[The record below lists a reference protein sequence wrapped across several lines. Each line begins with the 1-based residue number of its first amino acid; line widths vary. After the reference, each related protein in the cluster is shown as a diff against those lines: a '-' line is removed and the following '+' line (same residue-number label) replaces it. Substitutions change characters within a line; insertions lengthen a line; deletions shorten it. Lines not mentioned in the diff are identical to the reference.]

1 MVKFKY
7 LFLFLVVIF
16 ISFAK
21 NIEEIEDMTLNIEE
35 RLSLNGDIK
44 KSEYILQYIK
54 PDFIRKDI
62 LSPELN
68 KGEIYIYDSKKK
80 VIYLPLFDQVSE
92 EILNEEEDSTLEA
105 INYILKEKKEFK
117 EGKINL
123 KDGLIIELK
132 KLKKFSE
139 YTLPEVIIIYDGNV
153 KVGELKI
160 KNYKINS
167 KLNKEELSLHD

>member
-1 MVKFKY
+1 MVKLKY
-7 LFLFLVVIF
+7 LFLFLVVVF

-21 NIEEIEDMTLNIEE
+21 NIGDVKDMTINIEE
-35 RLSLNGDIK
+35 KLSLNGDTK

-68 KGEIYIYDSKKK
+68 KGEVYIYDSKKK
-80 VIYLPLFDQVSE
+80 IVYLPLFNQISE
-92 EILNEEEDSTLEA
+92 EILDEEEDSVLEA

-123 KDGLIIELK
+123 KNGLTIELK
-132 KLKKFSE
+132 KLKRFSE
-139 YTLPEVIIIYDGNV
+139 YTLPEIIIIYDRDI

>member
-21 NIEEIEDMTLNIEE
+21 NIEEIEDMTINIEE

-54 PDFIRKDI
+54 PDFIRKVI

-80 VIYLPLFDQVSE
+80 VMYLPLFDQVSE

-105 INYILKEKKEFK
+105 INYILKEKKELIASKVLSSSSSKRWINNRVKKVK
-117 EGKINL
+117 EIFRIYFTRDHYNL
-123 KDGLIIELK
+123 
-132 KLKKFSE
+132 
-139 YTLPEVIIIYDGNV
+139 
-153 KVGELKI
+153 
-160 KNYKINS
+160 
-167 KLNKEELSLHD
+167 

>member
-1 MVKFKY
+1 MVKIKY
-7 LFLFLVVIF
+7 LFLFLVVVF

-21 NIEEIEDMTLNIEE
+21 NIGDIEDMTLNIEE
-35 RLSLNGDIK
+35 KLSLNGDIK

-68 KGEIYIYDSKKK
+68 KGEVYIYDSKKK
-80 VIYLPLFDQVSE
+80 VVYLPLFDQISE
-92 EILNEEEDSTLEA
+92 EVLVEEEDNVLEA
-105 INYILKEKKEFK
+105 INYIIKEKKELK

-123 KDGLIIELK
+123 KNGLIIELK
-132 KLKKFSE
+132 KLKRFSE
-139 YTLPEVIIIYDGNV
+139 YILPENIIIYDGNI
-153 KVGELKI
+153 KIGELKI

-167 KLNKEELSLHD
+167 KLSREELSLHD

>member
-21 NIEEIEDMTLNIEE
+21 NIEEIEDMTINIEE

-54 PDFIRKDI
+54 PDFIRKVI

-80 VIYLPLFDQVSE
+80 VMYLPLFDQVSE

-117 EGKINL
+117 EGKI
-123 KDGLIIELK
+123 ELK

-139 YTLPEVIIIYDGNV
+139 YTLPEIIIIYDGNV

>member
-21 NIEEIEDMTLNIEE
+21 NIEEIEDMTINIEE

-68 KGEIYIYDSKKK
+68 KGEIYIY
-80 VIYLPLFDQVSE
+80 
-92 EILNEEEDSTLEA
+92 EDRRA
-105 INYILKEKKEFK
+105 H
-117 EGKINL
+117 
-123 KDGLIIELK
+123 
-132 KLKKFSE
+132 
-139 YTLPEVIIIYDGNV
+139 V
-153 KVGELKI
+153 
-160 KNYKINS
+160 
-167 KLNKEELSLHD
+167 

>member
-21 NIEEIEDMTLNIEE
+21 NIEEIEDMTINIEE

-54 PDFIRKDI
+54 PDFIRKVI

-68 KGEIYIYDSKKK
+68 KGEIYI
-80 VIYLPLFDQVSE
+80 
-92 EILNEEEDSTLEA
+92 
-105 INYILKEKKEFK
+105 
-117 EGKINL
+117 
-123 KDGLIIELK
+123 
-132 KLKKFSE
+132 
-139 YTLPEVIIIYDGNV
+139 
-153 KVGELKI
+153 
-160 KNYKINS
+160 
-167 KLNKEELSLHD
+167 